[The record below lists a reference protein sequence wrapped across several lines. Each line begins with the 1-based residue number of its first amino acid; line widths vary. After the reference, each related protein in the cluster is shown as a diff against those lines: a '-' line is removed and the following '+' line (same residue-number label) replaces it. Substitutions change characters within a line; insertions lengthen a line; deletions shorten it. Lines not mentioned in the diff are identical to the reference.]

1 MTARA
6 VPAAVRIA
14 LGIIARSTAAS
25 LAEFQGGR
33 AFVAMAAAAGA
44 VTVLF
49 AAGTGMQCIG
59 FLI

>member
-1 MTARA
+1 
-6 VPAAVRIA
+6 VRIA